1 MNMGALL
8 IDVLDVDVIVKLIQL
23 LFVINVNITGIE
35 KVELRRCAF

>member
-23 LFVINVNITGIE
+23 LFVINANITGIE